1 MPSACL
7 FFPENAS
14 FSISTRRTARRAARD
29 RLARSRRSTAS
40 LKSSAFPVI
49 GISRDSVTSHARFAE
64 KNNLPFI
71 LLSDPDLTAIQAYG
85 VWKEKKLYGKTS
97 MGVVRTTF
105 VISPDGKIEKI
116 MEKVKPDTNAGDILA
131 YLRENP

>member
-1 MPSACL
+1 MGRKVLGQCGFA
-7 FFPENAS
+7 AS
-14 FSISTRRTARRAARD
+14 GA
-29 RLARSRRSTAS
+29 
-40 LKSSAFPVI
+40 
-49 GISRDSVTSHARFAE
+49 ARFAE
-64 KNNLPFI
+64 KNSLPFI